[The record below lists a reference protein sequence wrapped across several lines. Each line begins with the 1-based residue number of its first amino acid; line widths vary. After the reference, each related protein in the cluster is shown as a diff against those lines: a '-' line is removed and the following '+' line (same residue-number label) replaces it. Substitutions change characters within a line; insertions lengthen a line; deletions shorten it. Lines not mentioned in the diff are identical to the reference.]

1 MTFHYDENIMLSWMK
16 KSMLNE
22 KQNFSMS
29 ILDSFCLMHEVVVSD
44 MLSHYLAVLKR
55 RKDLINLT
63 QNPQGFDHHSSQRGG
78 GKGEV
83 GPCLTGIGEF
93 KPELSRL
100 SG

>member
-1 MTFHYDENIMLSWMK
+1 MLSWMK

-63 QNPQGFDHHSSQRGG
+63 QNPQGFDHHPSQRGEG
-78 GKGEV
+78 RGK
-83 GPCLTGIGEF
+83 LD
-93 KPELSRL
+93 LA
-100 SG
+100 

>member
-16 KSMLNE
+16 KSMLNV

-29 ILDSFCLMHEVVVSD
+29 ILDSFCLMDEVVVSD

-63 QNPQGFDHHSSQRGG
+63 QNCKEIFLIHQ
-78 GKGEV
+78 V
-83 GPCLTGIGEF
+83 
-93 KPELSRL
+93 
-100 SG
+100 